1 MVRGLYTAATGM
13 MVQRNKMDVLTN
25 NLVNAETTGFKKD
38 TLVTTTFNEE
48 IIKRLNDPSVKVYGG
63 VDVGPYSYGTHVDEI
78 ITDFSSG
85 AFEGTGVSTD
95 LAITG
100 DGFFTIETEEGVRYT
115 RSGNFSVDGNG
126 YLVTADGHYVLG
138 TEGRINIGTTEFE
151 VLANGVINVD
161 GRNVGRLRIETFE
174 DEGVLRKEGNNLYYA
189 YGGAA
194 AVPANGAV
202 VRQGMQELSNVNVI
216 DEITDMITVY
226 RKYEASQKIVSITDE
241 SLGLAVKLGSL
252 GG

>member
-38 TLVTTTFNEE
+38 TLVTTTFDEE
-48 IIKRLNDPSVKVYGG
+48 IIKRLNDPAVNVYGG
-63 VDVGPYSYGTHVDEI
+63 IEVGPYSYGTHVDEMV
-78 ITDFSSG
+78 TDFTDGS
-85 AFEGTGVSTD
+85 FEQTGVPTD
-95 LAITG
+95 LAISG
-100 DGFFTIETEEGVRYT
+100 DGFFVVETDEGVRYT
-115 RSGNFSVDGNG
+115 RSGNFSIDGNG
-126 YLVTADGHYVLG
+126 YLVNADGHYVLG
-138 TEGRINIGTTEFE
+138 TGGRINIGTTEFD

-174 DEGVLRKEGNNLYYA
+174 DKGVLRKEGNNLYYA
-189 YGGAA
+189 YGGATI
-194 AVPANGAV
+194 PANGAV
-202 VRQGMQELSNVNVI
+202 VRQGVQELSNVNVV

>member
-48 IIKRLNDPSVKVYGG
+48 IVKRINDPSVNVYGG
-63 VDVGPYSYGTHVDEI
+63 VDVGPYSYGTHVDEVV
-78 ITDFSSG
+78 TDFSDG
-85 AFEGTGVSTD
+85 MFEDTGVSTD
-95 LAITG
+95 LAISG
-100 DGFFTIETEEGVRYT
+100 DGFFVIETDEGIRYT
-115 RSGNFSVDGNG
+115 RSGNFSIDGNG

-138 TEGRINIGTTEFE
+138 TGGRINIGTTEFN
-151 VLANGVINVD
+151 VLTNGVINVD
-161 GRNVGRLRIETFE
+161 GRYVGRLRIETFE
-174 DEGVLRKEGNNLYYA
+174 DKGVLRKVGNNLYYA
-189 YGGAA
+189 YDGAA
-194 AVPANGAV
+194 IPANDAI
-202 VRQGMQELSNVNVI
+202 VRQGVQELSNVNVI
-216 DEITDMITVY
+216 SEITDMITVY

-241 SLGLAVKLGSL
+241 SLGLATKLGSI

>member
-48 IIKRLNDPSVKVYGG
+48 IVKRINDPSVNVYGG
-63 VDVGPYSYGTHVDEI
+63 VDVGPYSYGTHVDEVV
-78 ITDFSSG
+78 TDFSDG
-85 AFEGTGVSTD
+85 MFEETGVSTD
-95 LAITG
+95 LAISG
-100 DGFFTIETEEGVRYT
+100 DGFFVIETDEGIRYT
-115 RSGNFSVDGNG
+115 RSGNFSIDGNG
-126 YLVTADGHYVLG
+126 YLVTAGGHYVLG
-138 TEGRINIGTTEFE
+138 TGGRINIGTTEFN
-151 VLANGVINVD
+151 VLTNGVINVD
-161 GRNVGRLRIETFE
+161 GRYVGRLRIETFE
-174 DEGVLRKEGNNLYYA
+174 DKGMLRKEGNNLYYA

-194 AVPANGAV
+194 IPANDAI
-202 VRQGMQELSNVNVI
+202 VRQGVQELSNVNVI
-216 DEITDMITVY
+216 SEITDMITVY

-241 SLGLAVKLGSL
+241 SLGLATKLGSI